1 MISIADSLEVTGAH
15 GIKTICDKKFN
26 DIEFSEFKMIIFP
39 GGVQGVNNIREFEP
53 IYKVINYFYSSNRYV
68 AAICAAPVILDD
80 AGILDGN
87 SFTCYE
93 GFQESIKNGIYLKQ
107 KVVQDKNII
116 TSNCVG
122 SLFEFGFKLVSV
134 LKNERESKELESKMI
149 IWYKNVVK
157 IYICLYN

>member
-15 GIKTICDKKFN
+15 GIKTMCDKKFN

-93 GFQESIKNGIYLKQ
+93 GFQESIKNGI
-107 KVVQDKNII
+107 
-116 TSNCVG
+116 
-122 SLFEFGFKLVSV
+122 
-134 LKNERESKELESKMI
+134 
-149 IWYKNVVK
+149 
-157 IYICLYN
+157 

>member
-1 MISIADSLEVTGAH
+1 MLWRIS
-15 GIKTICDKKFN
+15 
-26 DIEFSEFKMIIFP
+26 
-39 GGVQGVNNIREFEP
+39 
-53 IYKVINYFYSSNRYV
+53 
-68 AAICAAPVILDD
+68 
-80 AGILDGN
+80 
-87 SFTCYE
+87 
-93 GFQESIKNGIYLKQ
+93 ESIKNGIYLKQ